1 MTFVTK
7 VKGSL
12 SKTKIVLFTKRK
24 ENRTMNLW
32 WTWLDWLDS
41 FFISHLFLRE
51 QISGYGNS
59 SLAFQVY

>member
-1 MTFVTK
+1 MTFVTE

-41 FFISHLFLRE
+41 FFMSHPILGER
-51 QISGYGNS
+51 ISGYGNS